1 MIPEAAGDRRK
12 ERGTY
17 EEHWTDHLS
26 LPQRS
31 RPVSDCAFEKAEGSG
46 GGSEL
51 LEHFRLGTWT
61 ERALC
66 GNVSVHLQ
74 NSRNLGL
81 YRGLLRQQS
90 RRSPLRAECRRKG
103 HGVISFIEMLRHSSQ
118 YLKPEHAP
126 TNVSAALAP
135 AATRHLRLYNVT
147 ASTGTGSFLDSDS
160 YTTLEG
166 DVKKAG
172 SADFAVTMSDDSME
186 PLFHS
191 HEMVLVHQQDTLE
204 AETSGSLRSTAASV
218 SESSKATGAEFPWYR
233 QPPSTVRSRSAPEST
248 PSGSSGRCSRR
259 SSAGAQA
266 FFCTVPWRRTGT
278 GTPAPFHSP
287 VLIHR
292 GQSWQETL
300 LSPCGTQ

>member
-1 MIPEAAGDRRK
+1 MIPEAAGDRRE

-103 HGVISFIEMLRHSSQ
+103 HGDLLHRNA
-118 YLKPEHAP
+118 AP
-126 TNVSAALAP
+126 
-135 AATRHLRLYNVT
+135 
-147 ASTGTGSFLDSDS
+147 FL
-160 YTTLEG
+160 
-166 DVKKAG
+166 
-172 SADFAVTMSDDSME
+172 
-186 PLFHS
+186 
-191 HEMVLVHQQDTLE
+191 
-204 AETSGSLRSTAASV
+204 
-218 SESSKATGAEFPWYR
+218 
-233 QPPSTVRSRSAPEST
+233 
-248 PSGSSGRCSRR
+248 
-259 SSAGAQA
+259 
-266 FFCTVPWRRTGT
+266 TVPEAGTCSHQCLCSPGPRRDKASQALQCNG
-278 GTPAPFHSP
+278 
-287 VLIHR
+287 IHGHR
-292 GQSWQETL
+292 Q
-300 LSPCGTQ
+300 LSRFRQLHHARRRCEEGGECRLCRHHE